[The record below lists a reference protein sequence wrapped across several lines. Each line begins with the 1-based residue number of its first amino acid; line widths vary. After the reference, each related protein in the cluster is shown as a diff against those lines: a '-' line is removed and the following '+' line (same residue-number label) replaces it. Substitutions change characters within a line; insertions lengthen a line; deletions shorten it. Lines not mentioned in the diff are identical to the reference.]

1 VSNVVLVGLAP
12 HVAVDIDRLQ
22 RHFLSS
28 SACGVCGKT
37 SIEALENAGA
47 EPILN
52 DSFSIGEPAVMQLPA
67 IARKLQGVHEQTGGT
82 HAAAAFDSRAAIV
95 CLREDIGRHNA
106 LDKLIGA
113 LSHKATGPIC
123 ELGLWVSGRASF
135 ELLQKAAMAGFPF
148 FVAVGAPSSLA
159 VAIAREFEITLLGFV
174 RHDRFTIYNRPDR
187 VRLSG

>member
-1 VSNVVLVGLAP
+1 MASLAP
-12 HVAVDIDRLQ
+12 HVAVDIARLQ

-47 EPILN
+47 QPILN
-52 DSFSIGEPAVMQLPA
+52 DSFSIGEAKLMDLPE
-67 IARKLQGVHEQTGGT
+67 IARQMQGIHAQTGGT
-82 HAAAAFDSRAAIV
+82 HAAAAFDSGGHIR
-95 CLREDIGRHNA
+95 CLREDVGRHNA

-113 LSHKATGPIC
+113 LSHNPVVPGA
-123 ELGLWVSGRASF
+123 ELGLLVSGRASF
-135 ELLQKAAMAGFPF
+135 ELLQKAAMAGFAF

-159 VAIAREFEITLLGFV
+159 AALAREFEITLLGFV
-174 RHDRFTIYNRPDR
+174 RKDRFTIYNRPDR